1 MVDKRREKRCIDGV
15 VSIGV
20 CAYRK
25 NEHEKEEWISE
36 RISVLSKSPT
46 NTVKEVIEFGNI

>member
-1 MVDKRREKRCIDGV
+1 MVDKRREKRCIDGLF
-15 VSIGV
+15 SIGV

-36 RISVLSKSPT
+36 RISVLSKSQT